1 MLAYWCCMGKS
12 AIGAALVVAA
22 TASLAVLAATASLAG
37 GCVSGPGYG
46 GRRDLYVGGV
56 QANHR
61 DGRAGHHEENDDDHK
76 QDNHDDKGH

>member
-1 MLAYWCCMGKS
+1 VKRARGDGPMLAHWCCMGKS
-12 AIGAALVVAA
+12 AIGAALVFAA
-22 TASLAVLAATASLAG
+22 TSSLAG

-46 GRRDLYVGGV
+46 GRRDVYVGV

-61 DGRAGHHEENDDDHK
+61 DGRAEHHEENHDNHN